1 MDTSVLRARMG
12 LKYVEIEEEI
22 HKKEIEIRFWRT
34 EKEAHKRRLTQLIQA
49 FNENISSY
57 KKAKAKV
64 SLGQSQLRVLN
75 EELDKLDDALE
86 TINNVEYADW

>member
-12 LKYVEIEEEI
+12 LKYAEIEEEI

-34 EKEAHKRRLTQLIQA
+34 EKEAHKRRLMQLIQA